1 VVKTIDFWDITHVV
15 LLKYAD
21 VSEVRTDSII
31 RVMEAINISEMSVYK
46 TRLHGAISQ
55 KVIIFEVPLALTKVN
70 MESLH

>member
-46 TRLHGAISQ
+46 TRLHGAILQ
-55 KVIIFEVPLALTKVN
+55 VIIFEVPLALTKVN